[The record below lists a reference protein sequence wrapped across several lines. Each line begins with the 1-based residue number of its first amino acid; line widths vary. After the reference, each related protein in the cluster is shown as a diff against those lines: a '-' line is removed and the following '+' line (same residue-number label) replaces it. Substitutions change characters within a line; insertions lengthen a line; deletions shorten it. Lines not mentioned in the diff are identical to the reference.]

1 MQRERQVERRRVRA
15 QPSARDHMTN
25 SLRTAVGSAG
35 TRHVLESTLLCP
47 FTARVFSHV
56 FLPLFFHVSIAFPF
70 LFFLWS
76 DPWSVWG
83 MSCATLLLK
92 KVMPCKKPVPTV
104 PSRSVHATGDE
115 ILILSPLDDA

>member
-1 MQRERQVERRRVRA
+1 VRA
-15 QPSARDHMTN
+15 ERAGPHDEQLWVYSGTPRTRVDLEVLVCCARY
-25 SLRTAVGSAG
+25 
-35 TRHVLESTLLCP
+35 
-47 FTARVFSHV
+47 FTPRVFSRLR
-56 FLPLFFHVSIAFPF
+56 FSPTLFFHVSIAFPF